1 MCGEESQI
9 FSEEF
14 DMLVGKQIVLKN
26 RSKVVI
32 VLEGGSGEDRS

>member
-9 FSEEF
+9 FSEGF
-14 DMLVGKQIVLKN
+14 DMVVGKRIVLKN

-32 VLEGGSGEDRS
+32 VLEE